1 MGSRGPLPQG
11 SINPAPT
18 PSAPL
23 DAPQWLP
30 PRAAAVWR
38 EVEPQLRQGGRIR
51 PEHSDLL
58 SQWCSCAS
66 ELRHLAQV
74 VSTEGPLD
82 ANGSPTGAA
91 KLACRLR
98 TTMLNIGKVLAL
110 DVASSTRLE
119 QMPPPPGPAAEDPF
133 EVFINSRGDRR
144 PNT

>member
-11 SINPAPT
+11 SITPAP
-18 PSAPL
+18 PASPPL
-23 DAPQWLP
+23 DAPAWLP
-30 PRAAAVWR
+30 PRAAAVWE
-38 EVEPQLRQGGRIR
+38 EVEPQLRQGGRLR
-51 PEHSDLL
+51 REHSDLL
-58 SQWCSCAS
+58 SQWCSCAA
-66 ELRHLAQV
+66 ELRALANRIAD
-74 VSTEGPLD
+74 EGPLD
-82 ANGSPTGAA
+82 ANGQPTGAA

-98 TTMLNIGKVLAL
+98 TTMLNLGKVLGL

>member
-11 SINPAPT
+11 SINPPPT

-30 PRAAAVWR
+30 PRAAAVWE
-38 EVEPQLRQGGRIR
+38 EVEPALRQGGRLR
-51 PEHSDLL
+51 REHSDLL
-58 SQWCSCAS
+58 SQWCSCAA
-66 ELRHLAQV
+66 ELRALANRIAD
-74 VSTEGPLD
+74 EGPLD
-82 ANGSPTGAA
+82 ANGQPTGAA

-98 TTMLNIGKVLAL
+98 TTLLNLGKTLGL

-133 EVFINSRGDRR
+133 EAFINSRGDCR